1 MYVCMYVCMFVR
13 ELLLDHWA
21 DLLHILGTDAS
32 HTGLTYKLYFMTLNE
47 RSRSPEVSKLDLFVY
62 ASWKV
67 LGGSNIFHCCVSQVC
82 PSPRKAFTPGCVPK
96 TPIACDSP
104 CDSHCNY
111 NMSRM
116 PPVFLGR
123 RHGLSPKN

>member
-13 ELLLDHWA
+13 ELLLDRWA

-47 RSRSPEVSKLDLFVY
+47 RSRSPEASTFDLFVY

-67 LGGSNIFHCCVSQVC
+67 LAEAIYFTVVFHKFAGQREKHS
-82 PSPRKAFTPGCVPK
+82 RLGYVPK
-96 TPIACDSP
+96 TLVA

-111 NMSRM
+111 NGSRM
-116 PPVFLGR
+116 QPVFLGR
-123 RHGLSPKN
+123 RPGLGPKN